1 VDQQHG
7 PHGAARPQHS
17 PDGHWWWDGER
28 WIPVPDPAAPAVT
41 RRRTTTR
48 IALAWVAAGLVV
60 LLTAGAVGAAAGP
73 LVFRAVA
80 SAIAASRGSSPPSA
94 SSSSGG
100 SQPLDVVPPP
110 GAQAI
115 PAPAAPAP
123 PGPVDVAGV
132 GGRLA
137 AATVLIDAQLRH
149 HSYDSAG
156 TGIVLTAGGLV
167 LTDEHVVTDAESITA
182 QVGGTGHTYQAALIG
197 VDLAEDVALL
207 QLERASGLVTAT
219 LGRSSAVAV
228 GDRLVVVGY
237 PHDTAPASV
246 GGRVIGLSESV
257 DVTDNSFEQGTSN
270 EPKVTYSG
278 MLHSTARSLSGQS
291 GGPVVDSAG
300 RVVGMDQV
308 GGDSDDYDIP
318 IDRALAAAR
327 EIAAGHASPDVVIGA
342 PADLGLVA
350 RNWTPSSGSP
360 GARVITVYSGTPA
373 QSLGLRDGDVI
384 TAIDGS
390 PIVSAVELRQALTRY
405 RPGDRISLRWT
416 DSGGHAHNVRV
427 TLAAG
432 SAA

>member
-1 VDQQHG
+1 
-7 PHGAARPQHS
+7 
-17 PDGHWWWDGER
+17 
-28 WIPVPDPAAPAVT
+28 
-41 RRRTTTR
+41 
-48 IALAWVAAGLVV
+48 V
-60 LLTAGAVGAAAGP
+60 LLSAGAVGAAAGP

-80 SAIAASRGSSPPSA
+80 SAIAASRGPSPPP
-94 SSSSGG
+94 SSSDG
-100 SQPLDVVPPP
+100 SQPLDVAPPP
-110 GAQAI
+110 GPQAI
-115 PAPAAPAP
+115 PAGAATAPAP
-123 PGPVDVAGV
+123 PGPVDVAGI

-137 AATVLIDAQLRH
+137 PATVLIDAQLRH

-156 TGIVLTAGGLV
+156 TGIVLTAAGLV

-182 QVGGTGHTYQAALIG
+182 QIGGTGRTYQAALIG

-207 QLERASGLVTAT
+207 QLERATGLVPAT

-257 DVTDNSFEQGTSN
+257 DVTDNSSEQGTSN

-278 MLHSTARSLSGQS
+278 MLHSTAHSLSGQS

-308 GGDSDDYDIP
+308 GGDSDDFDIP

-350 RNWTPSSGSP
+350 RNWTPSTGSP

-405 RPGDRISLRWT
+405 RPGDRVSLRWT
-416 DSGGHAHNVRV
+416 DPGGHSHTVRV

-432 SAA
+432 AAA